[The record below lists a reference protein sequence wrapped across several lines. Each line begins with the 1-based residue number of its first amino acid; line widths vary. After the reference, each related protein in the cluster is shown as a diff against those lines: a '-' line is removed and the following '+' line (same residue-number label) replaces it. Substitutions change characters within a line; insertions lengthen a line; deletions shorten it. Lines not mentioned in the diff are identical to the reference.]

1 MLSHE
6 TAGEAFAPQQRRNLP
21 NRILRAFDAAQHI
34 DGLARALRTALAE
47 LVRYVPQTE
56 PFATIFAH
64 KASIAARM
72 GVTERTLYRHLGG
85 LRAAGLI
92 DVLPQERKS
101 RNGRFAV
108 ARIRLTRRAAELIG
122 LVDPII
128 APVADVIHTPP
139 YDNLSGDHTVSE
151 PTIAKTHRSAAR
163 NGVLPADLSHLTGQ
177 GLSKAG
183 IFKLM
188 GLAKARGKR
197 LSDIVVAI
205 EPRLQEIKGGGLYAY
220 LAKLAEGPT
229 DFSHAAAQA
238 RQAKAQA
245 HESALLQG
253 RLARFKERFRGASL
267 TSRNGNALYRI
278 DREARFVQVVGEG
291 RTGTAPL
298 HDMVPWMRAVE
309 RGDLVLATASAEQ
322 RHGLH

>member
-21 NRILRAFDAAQHI
+21 NRILRAFDAAKHI
-34 DGLARALRTALAE
+34 DGLTRSLRAALAE
-47 LVRYVPQTE
+47 LVRYVPQAE

-72 GVTERTLYRHLGG
+72 GVTERTLYRHLDG
-85 LRAAGLI
+85 LQEAGLI
-92 DVLPQERKS
+92 EVLPQERKS

-108 ARIRLTRRAAELIG
+108 ARIRLTRRAAELVG
-122 LVDPII
+122 LVEPMITPD
-128 APVADVIHTPP
+128 ADVIHTPP
-139 YDNLSGDHTVSE
+139 HDNLSVGHTISE
-151 PTIAKTHRSAAR
+151 PTIAKHHRPEAR
-163 NGVLPADLSHLTGQ
+163 NGALPADLSHLTGQ

-183 IFKLM
+183 LFKLM

-197 LSDIVVAI
+197 LSDIVAAI
-205 EPRLQEIKGGGLYAY
+205 EPRLQEFKGGRLYAY

-238 RQAKAQA
+238 REAKAQA
-245 HESALLQG
+245 HKSALLQA
-253 RLARFKERFRGASL
+253 RLARFKERFRGTAL
-267 TSRNGNALYRI
+267 TSRNGDALYRI
-278 DREARFVQVVGEG
+278 DREARFVHVVGEG

-298 HDMVPWMRAVE
+298 HDMVPWMQAVE
-309 RGDLVLATASAEQ
+309 RGDLVLATASVEQ